1 MNMTANA
8 ENETQQLPLVLSV
21 ARAAREYGFDSGT
34 LMEAIREGKLRA
46 SRPTARTI
54 RVFRKH
60 IEEWMAEHAV
70 TPGHGSPRIKR
81 RLRDPV
87 VRKRLEREGR
97 APKKN
102 RRPRRR
108 AREDEG

>member
-1 MNMTANA
+1 MTANA
-8 ENETQQLPLVLSV
+8 TNEHQQLPLVLSV
-21 ARAAREYGFDSGT
+21 ARAAREYGFDAGT

-70 TPGHGSPRIKR
+70 TPEDRGSRIR
-81 RLRDPV
+81 RKTRDPV
-87 VRKRLEREGR
+87 VSKQLEREGR
-97 APKKN
+97 NARRN
-102 RRPRRR
+102 RRPRRSAR
-108 AREDEG
+108 AEHG